1 MRTIN
6 TTLSNKEQEILE
18 WLLLVGGLKL
28 NELQTERP
36 TDLVLSEKRVTFNEL
51 SSKLLYN

>member
-6 TTLSNKEQEILE
+6 TTLSNKEQEMLE

-36 TDLVLSEKRVTFNEL
+36 TDLELNEKRVTFNEL
-51 SSKLLYN
+51 SGKLL